1 MESQGEKAK
10 SIYKPAKQ
18 IIIEALR
25 EAGGSPLTVSE
36 LVRITGLNRNTIRG
50 RLVELKRKGIVE
62 HVRGGWTLKSKE

>member
-25 EAGGSPLTVSE
+25 EAGGRPLSVSE
-36 LVRITGLNRNTIRG
+36 LARITGLNRNTIRG
-50 RLVELKRKGIVE
+50 RLYELKRKGIVE
-62 HVRGGWTLKSKE
+62 YIRGGWTLVSKK